1 MAPAPPLSDWERKS
15 SGMLSMRCHAPDDIS
30 LEEVW
35 ESMTRVMTMGHE
47 DRRQGGWRLFD

>member
-1 MAPAPPLSDWERKS
+1 
-15 SGMLSMRCHAPDDIS
+15 MLSMRCHAPDDIS